1 MHLHLHSFASYG
13 ENFNWNYCSFVFE
26 IHSDLRNY
34 QGHNAFSMADSISY
48 SSFNVLPC
56 STLLVQVSDINSCI
70 WCGLLADDMQ
80 RKLSTHM
87 ENSSVSLQLLVS
99 AT

>member
-1 MHLHLHSFASYG
+1 
-13 ENFNWNYCSFVFE
+13 
-26 IHSDLRNY
+26 
-34 QGHNAFSMADSISY
+34 
-48 SSFNVLPC
+48 
-56 STLLVQVSDINSCI
+56 VQVSDINSCI